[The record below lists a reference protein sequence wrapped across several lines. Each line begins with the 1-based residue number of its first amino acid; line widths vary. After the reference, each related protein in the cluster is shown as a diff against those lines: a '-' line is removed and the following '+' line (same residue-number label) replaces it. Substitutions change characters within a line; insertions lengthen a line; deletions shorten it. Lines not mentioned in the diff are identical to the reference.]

1 MKKTIAIIAGGDS
14 SEYVISIQSA
24 DQIKKWL
31 DKDKYEAFTVTIKG
45 KDWEVCGND
54 GCNLI
59 INKDDF
65 SFLENGQKVKFDCA
79 LIAIHGT
86 PGEDGKL
93 QAYFEMMGIPY
104 TTANQLSS
112 ALTFNKF
119 ATKKYLHG
127 CSAKLAKSMCVR
139 KGDKINPDKIVDELG
154 LPVFVK
160 PNEGGS
166 SFGITKVKKK
176 EELLPA
182 IEKAYTENPV
192 VIIEEFIA
200 GDEIT
205 CGLLKT
211 KDKDYVL
218 PLTEIV
224 SKNDFFDYDA
234 KYTASLVDEITPARI
249 SDELTQKCK
258 TISSEIYDHLMCSG
272 LVRIDYILRD
282 NDFYFLEINTV
293 PGMSANSIV
302 PKMANSAGINMSD
315 LWGVI
320 VEDSINRKLES
331 C

>member
-1 MKKTIAIIAGGDS
+1 MKKNIAIIAGGDS

-31 DKDKYEAFTVTIKG
+31 DPEKYKAYTVIIKG
-45 KDWEVCGND
+45 KEWEVCGD
-54 GCNLI
+54 DLCYLA

-65 SFLENGQKVKFDCA
+65 TFVQKGQKVKFDCA

-93 QAYFEMMGIPY
+93 QAYFDMMKLPY
-104 TTANQLSS
+104 TSSNVLSS

-119 ATKKYLHG
+119 ATKNYLTET
-127 CSAKLAKSMCVR
+127 SASLAKSVLVQ
-139 KGDKINPDKIVDELG
+139 KGDIISMHEIIDKLG

-166 SFGITKVKKK
+166 SFGITKVKHK
-176 EELLPA
+176 EELLLA
-182 IEKAYTENPV
+182 IEKAYLESSQ
-192 VIIEEFIA
+192 VIIEKFIQ

-205 CGLLKT
+205 CGLMKT
-211 KDKDYVL
+211 LEKDYIL

-249 SDELTQKCK
+249 SDELTEKCK
-258 TISSEIYDHLMCSG
+258 AISSEVYDKLMCKG
-272 LVRIDYILRD
+272 LVRIDYILRG

-293 PGMSANSIV
+293 PGMSENSIV
-302 PKMANSAGINMSD
+302 PKMARTASLEMSY
-315 LWGVI
+315 LWDVI
-320 VEDSINRKLES
+320 IEDCISW
-331 C
+331 

>member
-31 DKDKYEAFTVTIKG
+31 DPEKYKAYTVIIKG
-45 KDWEVCGND
+45 KDWEVCGD
-54 GCNLI
+54 DLCYLT
-59 INKDDF
+59 INKNDF
-65 SFLENGQKVKFDCA
+65 SFVQHGQKVTFDCA

-93 QAYFEMMGIPY
+93 QAYFDMMKLPY
-104 TTANQLSS
+104 TSSNVLSS
-112 ALTFNKF
+112 ALTFNKD
-119 ATKKYLHG
+119 ATKNHLWG
-127 CSAKLAKSMCVR
+127 TSVSLAKSVLVQ
-139 KGDKINPDKIVDELG
+139 KGDIISMHEIIEKLG

-166 SFGITKVKKK
+166 SFGITKVKHK
-176 EELLPA
+176 EELLLA
-182 IEKAYTENPV
+182 IEKAYLESSQ
-192 VIIEEFIA
+192 VIIEEFIK

-205 CGLLKT
+205 CGMMKT
-211 KDKDYVL
+211 LDKDYIL

-249 SDELTQKCK
+249 SDELTEKCK
-258 TISSEIYDHLMCSG
+258 AISSEVYDKLMCKG

-282 NDFYFLEINTV
+282 SKFYFLEINTV
-293 PGMSANSIV
+293 PGMSENSIV
-302 PKMANSAGINMSD
+302 PKMARTAGFEMSD
-315 LWGVI
+315 LWDVVI
-320 VEDSINRKLES
+320 EDCII
-331 C
+331 